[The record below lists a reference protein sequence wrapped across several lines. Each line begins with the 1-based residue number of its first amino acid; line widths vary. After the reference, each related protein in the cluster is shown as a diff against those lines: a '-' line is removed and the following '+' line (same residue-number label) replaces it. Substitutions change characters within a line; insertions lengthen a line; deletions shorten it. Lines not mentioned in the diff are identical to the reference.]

1 LKLKSKFNIQIAAD
15 GSSASGKTTGAR
27 LFSKKYG
34 IKFLSSGLLYRYSS
48 YLIIKNKPSSERIFL
63 EKKFKKFNL
72 SHLKNKNLH
81 TPEIS
86 ELSSK
91 IAKKKEIRG
100 ILKRFQKNFVR
111 RNRKVCIE
119 GRDIGTV
126 IMPNADIKFFFTCNL
141 NTAAK
146 RRFKDL
152 KKKNPKI
159 KFAEVKKAMRIRDNL
174 DRSRRISPLIKPKNA
189 VIVPTDKLKNIK
201 GMINKMSNVLESV
214 IKKKYGS

>member
-1 LKLKSKFNIQIAAD
+1 MKLKSKFNIQIAAD

-63 EKKFKKFNL
+63 KKKFKKFNL

>member
-1 LKLKSKFNIQIAAD
+1 MKLKSKFNIQIAAD

-86 ELSSK
+86 EMSSK

>member
-1 LKLKSKFNIQIAAD
+1 MKLKSKFNIQIAAD

-63 EKKFKKFNL
+63 KKKFKKFNL

-126 IMPNADIKFFFTCNL
+126 IMPNADIKCFFTCNL

>member
-1 LKLKSKFNIQIAAD
+1 MKLKSKFNIQIAAD

-63 EKKFKKFNL
+63 KKKFKKFNL

-159 KFAEVKKAMRIRDNL
+159 KLAEVKKAMRIRDNL

-189 VIVPTDKLKNIK
+189 VIVPTDKLKNIN
-201 GMINKMSNVLESV
+201 GMINKMSNVLERV

>member
-86 ELSSK
+86 EMSSK

>member
-91 IAKKKEIRG
+91 IAKKREIRG

>member
-1 LKLKSKFNIQIAAD
+1 MKLKSKFNIQIAAD

>member
-1 LKLKSKFNIQIAAD
+1 MGENLKLKSKFNIQIAAD

-152 KKKNPKI
+152 KKKK
-159 KFAEVKKAMRIRDNL
+159 
-174 DRSRRISPLIKPKNA
+174 S
-189 VIVPTDKLKNIK
+189 
-201 GMINKMSNVLESV
+201 
-214 IKKKYGS
+214 